1 MADDTA
7 SKSARGA
14 PGNLQPIVGSEED
27 SDFPTIPEGFSA
39 LAAPGGQHY
48 LIPSFLVDATSF
60 AYHWENE
67 RKELL
72 PDTAAGGVSFS
83 FFGGFPC

>member
-7 SKSARGA
+7 SKSTRGA
-14 PGNLQPIVGSEED
+14 PGNPQPVMGSEED
-27 SDFPTIPEGFSA
+27 SDSPAIPEGFSA

-48 LIPSFLVDATSF
+48 LIPSLLADATSF
-60 AYHWENE
+60 AYYRENE
-67 RKELL
+67 RKEVL

-83 FFGGFPC
+83 FFGGIPC